1 MAFKSDDD
9 RNAYWRKNI
18 NLMLTLLVIWAVAS
32 YGFGILLRPML
43 DVIPVGGVG
52 LGFWFAQNGSIYVF
66 LFLVF
71 FYAKKMRQLDRE
83 FGVDDD

>member
-18 NLMLTLLVIWAVAS
+18 NLMLTLLVVWALVS

-43 DVIPVGGVG
+43 DAIPVGGVG